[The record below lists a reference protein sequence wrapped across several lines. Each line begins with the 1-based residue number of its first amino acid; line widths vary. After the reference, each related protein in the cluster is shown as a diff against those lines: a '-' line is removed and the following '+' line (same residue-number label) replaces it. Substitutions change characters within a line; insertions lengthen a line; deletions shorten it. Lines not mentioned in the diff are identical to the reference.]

1 MEELQNKIKDLA
13 NQIKSAMAGLDIN
26 AKQQTLHDLKE
37 QMSAPDFWQDQNA
50 AKSISTKVS
59 NLQEQVDN
67 WTELDSQIKDLQDL
81 MTDKQA
87 EDLLTDLNKNFL
99 EIETK
104 YNSLSQALFWQEKY
118 DDTPAIVTINAGAG
132 GVDAQDWAQML
143 ERMYLRFAEQNN
155 WATKTLSRSAGSEAG
170 LKSVT
175 IRIEGALVFGHLQHE
190 KGVHRLVRLS
200 PFDADHARH
209 TSFAMVEVL
218 PELAEVDIEVKEED
232 LKIDTFRASGHG
244 GQSVNTTDSAVRIT
258 HLPTSLTAICQ
269 NERSQL
275 QNKRQAL
282 THLQSK
288 LQQYHEAEQEDEK
301 KALKGEY
308 TTAAWGNQIRSYV
321 LHPYKMVKDHRTDFE
336 SSEPDRVL
344 DGNLMPFIKARLEQT
359 IML

>member
-1 MEELQNKIKDLA
+1 MEELQNKIEDLVDK
-13 NQIKSAMAGLDIN
+13 IKSAIADLDIST
-26 AKQQTLHDLKE
+26 KQQILQDLKE
-37 QMSAPDFWQDQNA
+37 KMSAPSFWNDQDT

-67 WTELDSQIKDLQDL
+67 WTELDSQIKDLQTL
-81 MTDKQA
+81 SQDKQA
-87 EDLLTDLNKNFL
+87 KDLLADLNKNFL
-99 EIETK
+99 EIELK
-104 YNSLSQALFWQEKY
+104 YDNLSQALFWQGKY
-118 DDTPAIVTINAGAG
+118 DDTPAIMTINAGAG

-143 ERMYLRFAEQNN
+143 ERMYLRFAEQKN
-155 WATKTLSRSAGSEAG
+155 WTTKVLSRSAGSEAG

-175 IRIEGALVFGHLQHE
+175 IKISGSLAYGHLKHE

-200 PFDADHARH
+200 PYDADHARH
-209 TSFAMVEVL
+209 TSFAMVEIL
-218 PELAEVDIEVKEED
+218 PEIIETDIIIKDED

-258 HLPTSLTAICQ
+258 HLPTGLVAICQ

-275 QNKRQAL
+275 QNKRQAM
-282 THLQSK
+282 TYLQSK

-321 LHPYKMVKDHRTDFE
+321 LHPYKMIKDHRNNFE
-336 SSEPDRVL
+336 VKDPDKIL
-344 DGNLMPFIKARLEQT
+344 DGDLMPFIQARLEQT

>member
-13 NQIKSAMAGLDIN
+13 NKIKSAIADLDIN
-26 AKQQTLHDLKE
+26 SKQQVLQDLKE
-37 QMSAPDFWQDQNA
+37 QMSAPSFWNDQET
-50 AKSISTKVS
+50 AKSVSTKAS
-59 NLQEQVDN
+59 NLQEQVDDWLGLEN
-67 WTELDSQIKDLQDL
+67 QIKDLQDL
-81 MTDKQA
+81 LADKQA
-87 EDLLTDLNKNFL
+87 EDLLADINKNFVD
-99 EIETK
+99 IETK
-104 YNSLSQALFWQEKY
+104 YNNLSQTLFWQGKY
-118 DDTPAIVTINAGAG
+118 DDSPAIMTINAGAG

-143 ERMYLRFAEQNN
+143 ERMYLRFAEQKN
-155 WATKTLSRSAGSEAG
+155 WTTKVLSRSAGSEAG

-175 IRIEGALVFGHLQHE
+175 IKISGSLAYGHLKHE

-200 PFDADHARH
+200 PYDADHARH
-209 TSFAMVEVL
+209 TSFAMVEIL
-218 PELAEVDIEVKEED
+218 PEIIETDIIIKDED

-258 HLPTSLTAICQ
+258 HLPTGLVAICQ

-275 QNKRQAL
+275 QNKRQAM
-282 THLQSK
+282 TYLQSK

-321 LHPYKMVKDHRTDFE
+321 LHPYKMIKDHRNNFE
-336 SSEPDRVL
+336 VKDPDKIL
-344 DGNLMPFIKARLEQT
+344 DGDLMPFIQARLEQT